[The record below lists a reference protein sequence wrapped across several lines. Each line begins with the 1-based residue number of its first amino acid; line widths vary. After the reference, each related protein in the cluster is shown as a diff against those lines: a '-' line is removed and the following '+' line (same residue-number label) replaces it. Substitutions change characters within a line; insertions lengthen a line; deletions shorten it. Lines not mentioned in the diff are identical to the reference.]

1 MKVNIAVKVPKMH
14 GNDTQC
20 WGEGLLQW
28 KEAEGREM

>member
-1 MKVNIAVKVPKMH
+1 MKVNISIKVPKMH
-14 GNDTQC
+14 GNDT